1 MDGAGA
7 KWQDFWSQLSQPF
20 CEPTMLVM
28 LAEGKEQGMG
38 GRHLRPGWGW
48 EGEGRVA
55 SVLAEASGASVVCG
69 RTRLFPLPGVFVSYP
84 QERSIGSVHLQGLS
98 LRGKWKGGEALPHR
112 KVLRTLPA
120 PSNHTL
126 KQ

>member
-1 MDGAGA
+1 
-7 KWQDFWSQLSQPF
+7 
-20 CEPTMLVM
+20 
-28 LAEGKEQGMG
+28 MG

-84 QERSIGSVHLQGLS
+84 QERSDAYHTSGPEDIGWGHGRVFFGSSFRCSHWLGLAVGS
-98 LRGKWKGGEALPHR
+98 QCVLPGRTHIWRLFVRACFYAL
-112 KVLRTLPA
+112 
-120 PSNHTL
+120 
-126 KQ
+126 